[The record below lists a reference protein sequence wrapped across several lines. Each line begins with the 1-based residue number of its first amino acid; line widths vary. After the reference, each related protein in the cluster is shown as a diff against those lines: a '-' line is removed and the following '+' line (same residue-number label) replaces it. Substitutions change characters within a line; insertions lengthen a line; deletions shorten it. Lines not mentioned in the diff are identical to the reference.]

1 MNNNNISEKYEKNLV
16 LNIFNNKIIVGLK
29 RDLIVFISFLFLFV
43 FMYVFSMFCYKSFY
57 NKYLLFFISLIFFV
71 MIYNFIMCFLVE
83 PGIVPKNDPKF
94 QIDNVKNF
102 NKNNNNNYNNLTFDN
117 NNNNNDKIQTECEKK
132 AMEKNLNHNLNNK
145 YNNITN
151 DKISNFNNNNNNISK
166 NNINNQINPDCEN
179 KALQK
184 TLKSDKFSQIEEQ
197 SKFINYNNLNES
209 IPYIFQK
216 KPCVTCNI
224 IRPETCSHCSV
235 CNNCIIGMDHHC
247 YYISNCVGIRNHKN
261 FYLFLT
267 FGSFISFF
275 GGFLIVYH
283 FIFVVFIFDAN
294 LTKSL
299 IKNYFISFNLA
310 FLFGFFLPGFLF
322 GLKICNKKQNLLI
335 LSSIGNV
342 IFITIFFLNKK
353 NFKSKNE
360 NYLFKD
366 FYHPFSGALFEGILS
381 IFFLVFDMFLKET
394 KLIGIGLTIKQYN
407 SIYLQRNELSNKNNY
422 YYVDNMN
429 NYLDKKF
436 DVKNFFKFFLQK
448 RPKSLVN
455 KIL

>member
-102 NKNNNNNYNNLTFDN
+102 NKNNNNNFNNLTFDN

-145 YNNITN
+145 YNNE
-151 DKISNFNNNNNNISK
+151 KISNFNNNNNNISK

-235 CNNCIIGMDHHC
+235 CDNCIIGMDHHC

-261 FYLFLT
+261 FYLFLI
-267 FGSFISFF
+267 FGTILCFF
-275 GGFLIVYH
+275 GIIFIVYH
-283 FIFVVFIFDAN
+283 IIYILFLFNFNITKSFYKNYYILIFISLTFMFIIPIVINFSCRKQYLKIIISSVFGHLLFIYIFYLNSFKFKLNFFYFHPFGLNVLEGLIPCFIFVLKTFIVQTRMIGKG
-294 LTKSL
+294 LTV
-299 IKNYFISFNLA
+299 
-310 FLFGFFLPGFLF
+310 
-322 GLKICNKKQNLLI
+322 KQ
-335 LSSIGNV
+335 
-342 IFITIFFLNKK
+342 
-353 NFKSKNE
+353 FKSIVK
-360 NYLFKD
+360 
-366 FYHPFSGALFEGILS
+366 
-381 IFFLVFDMFLKET
+381 
-394 KLIGIGLTIKQYN
+394 
-407 SIYLQRNELSNKNNY
+407 QRNELI
-422 YYVDNMN
+422 DNENDDYILMEK
-429 NYLDKKF
+429 YLTQKF
-436 DVKNFFKFFLQK
+436 KLINIFRFLNRK
-448 RPKSLVN
+448 IPKSLVN
-455 KIL
+455 K